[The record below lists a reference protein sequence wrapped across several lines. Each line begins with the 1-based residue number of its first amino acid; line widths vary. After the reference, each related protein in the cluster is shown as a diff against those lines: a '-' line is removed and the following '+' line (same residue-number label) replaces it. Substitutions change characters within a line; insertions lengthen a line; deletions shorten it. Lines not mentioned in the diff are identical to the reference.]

1 MRAKELRER
10 SVEDLINLHNEAR
23 DNLFQARL
31 KNATHQLDNTGT
43 IRIARREIA
52 RINTV
57 LAERSGEVA
66 DISDTE
72 AQEE

>member
-10 SVEDLINLHNEAR
+10 SIEDLVNLHNEAR

-31 KNATHQLDNTGT
+31 KNATHQLDNTST

-57 LAERSGEVA
+57 LAERSGEPA
-66 DISDTE
+66 DTSDTE

>member
-10 SVEDLINLHNEAR
+10 SIEDLVNLHNEAR

-31 KNATHQLDNTGT
+31 KNATHQLDNTST

-57 LAERSGEVA
+57 LAERSGESA
-66 DISDTE
+66 DTPDTE

>member
-1 MRAKELRER
+1 VRAKELRER
-10 SVEDLINLHNEAR
+10 SVEDLVSLHKEAM

-31 KNATHQLDNTGT
+31 KNATHQLDNTST

-52 RINTV
+52 RIKTV
-57 LAERSGEVA
+57 LTERSGEA
-66 DISDTE
+66 AGMSDAE

>member
-10 SVEDLINLHNEAR
+10 SVEDLINLHDEAR

-31 KNATHQLDNTGT
+31 KNATHQLDKSST
-43 IRIARREIA
+43 IRVARREIA
-52 RINTV
+52 RIKTV
-57 LAERSGEVA
+57 LAERSSEVA
-66 DISDTE
+66 DMSDTE